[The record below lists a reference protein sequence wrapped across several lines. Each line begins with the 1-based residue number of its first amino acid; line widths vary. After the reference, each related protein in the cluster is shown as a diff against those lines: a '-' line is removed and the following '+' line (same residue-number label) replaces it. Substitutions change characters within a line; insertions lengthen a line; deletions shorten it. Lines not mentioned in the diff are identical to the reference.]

1 MCDFLGLTTKLYTQY
16 PKHKLSQEYKERFI
30 QKDLQRL
37 PIIFEK
43 YNHVQENPIMLM
55 WHENV
60 SFMKNRAGA
69 AGGNK

>member
-37 PIIFEK
+37 SIILR
-43 YNHVQENPIMLM
+43 NIIM
-55 WHENV
+55 
-60 SFMKNRAGA
+60 SK
-69 AGGNK
+69 KIQ